1 MRFKTFYLTE
11 AIKGLQQYLKSS
23 DIYQVIDFGNIGQFR
38 IYSTTKVN
46 DTDKNHLLSINKK
59 NPNIT
64 EKEFRDFHKKIHTY
78 KQYNDKNY
86 GNWMFVG
93 DPITMEFD
101 KLKPQF
107 EKSVKM
113 LSKLGLG
120 RNKRVVIFE
129 DLGSAVNS
137 LTGGGVGGY
146 AKKKFHYISIGKD
159 WKPENLPEVIIH
171 EYAHFLHFDMDKH
184 TKYKMDTWFKANI
197 ATPLST
203 KTVFDDNMISKIFE
217 TIKQRYLN
225 RYGLTLFTILDIL
238 NGNDTLELSP
248 YEIIAY
254 NKGEE
259 RDVIVKK
266 GFSFEY
272 PRKSGKN
279 IKIIKGSKLIFR
291 HMYDRNYV
299 ERQNKKG
306 EMVFVHDMGDIKNTI
321 EHLEFT
327 DIKEEIIDINKKEIM
342 DYGFDGIFRGS
353 RNVIRSNGIHLDMD
367 KLFNKDWQFK
377 GIENYVIVLKKI
389 EPIFESIK
397 KGTTIEDIWNKVN
410 IELKKITFQDIYG
423 TQQYGNDLAISSKL
437 GSADGNLLKKIALQA
452 GIVPSSYSA
461 SNVAELWAE
470 MITYFTINPSKL
482 SKDLKL
488 FFKKVTMGTL

>member
-171 EYAHFLHFDMDKH
+171 EYAHFLHFDMDKK
-184 TKYKMDTWFKANI
+184 TKEAMKWHEERIGK
-197 ATPLST
+197 
-203 KTVFDDNMISKIFE
+203 
-217 TIKQRYLN
+217 
-225 RYGLTLFTILDIL
+225 
-238 NGNDTLELSP
+238 LELDKIRYDDLLAKGSFFRRHH
-248 YEIIAY
+248 YAKLVGDTIENIRFHTFAIA
-254 NKGEE
+254 
-259 RDVIVKK
+259 D
-266 GFSFEY
+266 
-272 PRKSGKN
+272 
-279 IKIIKGSKLIFR
+279 IIKDGSPK
-291 HMYDRNYV
+291 
-299 ERQNKKG
+299 QA
-306 EMVFVHDMGDIKNTI
+306 
-321 EHLEFT
+321 
-327 DIKEEIIDINKKEIM
+327 
-342 DYGFDGIFRGS
+342 GFDI
-353 RNVIRSNGIHLDMD
+353 D
-367 KLFNKDWQFK
+367 
-377 GIENYVIVLKKI
+377 
-389 EPIFESIK
+389 
-397 KGTTIEDIWNKVN
+397 
-410 IELKKITFQDIYG
+410 
-423 TQQYGNDLAISSKL
+423 
-437 GSADGNLLKKIALQA
+437 
-452 GIVPSSYSA
+452 
-461 SNVAELWAE
+461 
-470 MITYFTINPSKL
+470 
-482 SKDLKL
+482 
-488 FFKKVTMGTL
+488 